1 MDKKIL
7 GEQDIMEN
15 RPETAKEPVQGKDQV
30 EYNSLE
36 VHVALSRERHE
47 EIGNRFDRVEAN
59 ISKVENK
66 MDTGFQKIEKI
77 IMWTAGTM
85 FFTMLTILF
94 TVVFGGLIK

>member
-1 MDKKIL
+1 
-7 GEQDIMEN
+7 MEN

-30 EYNSLE
+30 EYNSFE

-66 MDTGFQKIEKI
+66 MDTGFQKIEKV